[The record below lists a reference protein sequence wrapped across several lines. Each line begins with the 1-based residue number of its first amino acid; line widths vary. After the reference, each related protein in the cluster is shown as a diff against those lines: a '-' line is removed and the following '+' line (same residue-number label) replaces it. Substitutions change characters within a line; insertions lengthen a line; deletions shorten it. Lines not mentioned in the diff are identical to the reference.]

1 MISPDNRTSRLATLL
16 ILLAGAT
23 VGAEDRY
30 AFIVSGDCQYL
41 AEKAAAPEKLDP
53 YSEIAN
59 SRFIRLMNKFP
70 GKSIAKKLGGGKVSA
85 DILGLIVT
93 GDLIDSLDKSGGNY
107 PAMQRFEWKRF
118 QADYGLKGGDG
129 RIPWP
134 VYELHGNHDGP
145 QGDTFVIEGIISRN
159 KNRPRIAS
167 RSDNGLHYS
176 WDWGPLH
183 LVNLGIF
190 VGSGEKK
197 RKDHHYAPKSS
208 LDFLKKDLAAKVGA
222 SGRPVILSFH
232 LHPFIAEYDWP
243 KEDLA
248 EFWKTIN
255 AYNVAALFHGHTHGS
270 PPSRNRWNGKQFSP
284 GLKKGLD
291 LFNPDDAGASKTD
304 RNNPGKGAGLAH
316 GVLYVELIDRPGD
329 KSDSLVVRSYATR
342 DNWRTH
348 AWHSIWKRTISIPAE
363 K

>member
-1 MISPDNRTSRLATLL
+1 MISPDNRASRLAALL

-23 VGAEDRY
+23 AGAEDRY

-41 AEKAAAPEKLDP
+41 AEKAAAPKKLDP

-59 SRFIRLMNKFP
+59 SRFIRLMKKFP

-145 QGDTFVIEGIISRN
+145 QGDTFVIEGIIARN

-348 AWHSIWKRTISIPAE
+348 GWHSIWKRTINIPAE

>member
-1 MISPDNRTSRLATLL
+1 MISPNNRASRLATLL

-23 VGAEDRY
+23 AGAEDRY

-41 AEKAAAPEKLDP
+41 AEKAAAPKKLDP

-59 SRFIRLMNKFP
+59 SRFIRLMKKFP
-70 GKSIAKKLGGGKVSA
+70 GKSIDKKLGGGKVSA

-145 QGDTFVIEGIISRN
+145 QGDTFVIEGIIARN
-159 KNRPRIAS
+159 KNRPRLAS

-243 KEDLA
+243 KEDLS
-248 EFWKTIN
+248 EFWKTVS
-255 AYNVAALFHGHTHGS
+255 AYNVAAIFHGHTHGS
-270 PPSRNRWNGKQFSP
+270 PPSRTRWDGKKFSP
-284 GLKKGLD
+284 ELPEGID
-291 LFNPDDAGASKTD
+291 IFNPDDSGAAKTD
-304 RNNPGKGAGLAH
+304 RKNPSKGVGLAH
-316 GVLYVELIDRPGD
+316 GFLYVELIDHPGGKED
-329 KSDSLVVRSYATR
+329 TFIVRSYATR
-342 DNWRTH
+342 DNWKTH
-348 AWHSIWKRTISIPAE
+348 GWHSIWSKTINIPSG